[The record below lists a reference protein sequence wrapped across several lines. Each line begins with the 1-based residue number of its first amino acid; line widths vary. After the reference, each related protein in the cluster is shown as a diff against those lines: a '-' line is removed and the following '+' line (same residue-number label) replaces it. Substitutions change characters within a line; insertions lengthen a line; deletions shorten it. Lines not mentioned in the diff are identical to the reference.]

1 MNRSVRCAAIA
12 CLLLT
17 LMAGCSLRAHAQ
29 VHRDSLLVIKTPNGD
44 YACCLNI
51 RVYNRQVDTN
61 LTISDFRMRIISGH
75 ATLQQG
81 LTNPPGRWSV
91 ASQTTTSVQWTSNAA
106 AADIVHGASLSGF
119 QVCVADTGICR
130 MVWETRN
137 LDSAITRDTI
147 TFACKRQGC
156 DEAFFRIVPS
166 AFRSVIDVDVVAGNG
181 TGRLINDFHVHPVTP
196 GVLLNTAATP
206 LPTGWIRNR
215 IKPDTLGFF
224 TATNALD
231 FDQFVEGIRIELDSV
246 NTDSTVELEWWTTN
260 FGDVICLDT
269 ARLKFGLSR
278 RDSLNRAGDVRAGG
292 SDCCIDL
299 AFQNSHI
306 PASVIDSLTIKLASP
321 GATIDSL
328 PLATA
333 PWTVR
338 GIGTDSIVIVRT
350 GGIQIGDT
358 ALLSRLCVDNSRG
371 ASDSVRLHW
380 YTFSR
385 GLVVTSSTTS
395 FRCFRLLTACDSV
408 SAVADSSGAPSSRC
422 VKVTVRNRN
431 NRRDPITRVAV
442 KISNAGTPRTVLSAV
457 APSPWRIVSAAG
469 DSAVFTGG
477 SIIAGGQAGPFTFC
491 VSEGDATT
499 RDPLVLAWAT
509 DHNPGGACGD
519 TIRLGSI
526 VAGTCDTVFAQ
537 VGETPNDSTACF
549 HVTVGNNNS
558 VHKTIDR
565 IRFELPPTAN
575 VIMTSASVAAPWQVT
590 TQSFPS
596 FDVDISGSSVTAGGM
611 LAGIDLCF
619 DMELVHTY
627 PYSIKLLWRTIGN
640 GSQICADTLVLVV
653 PGVRAL
659 CDTIVQRDSLAAG
672 ATCYQL
678 VHVFNRHIG
687 PAGPI
692 DGIRFQVL
700 QHLHPY
706 RETVT
711 TAGAASA
718 WSATEQTD
726 TVVTLRGPAI
736 QPGDSLGSFIVALF
750 GPGEEGVGLRITTL
764 EGDNVLCIAENDFTC
779 GGLSVDA
786 PAMPRGFTLFE
797 PQPNPAATSVSVG
810 YNLHRPVDATVV
822 LRDMAGRELMRIPLG
837 HQESGEHH
845 TAIPLE
851 HISSGT
857 YYVTLEAGGE
867 LDSRRLV
874 VVR

>member
-1 MNRSVRCAAIA
+1 MNRFARCAAIA
-12 CLLLT
+12 GLVLT
-17 LMAGCSLRAHAQ
+17 LMVGGALRAHAQ

-51 RVYNRQVDTN
+51 RVYNRQVDTT
-61 LTISDFRMRIISGH
+61 LTISDFRMRVISGR

-91 ASQTTTSVQWTSNAA
+91 ASQTATSVEWTSNAA

-196 GVLLNTAATP
+196 GVQLNTAATP

-246 NTDSTVELEWWTTN
+246 NTDSTVQLEWWTTN

-269 ARLKFGLSR
+269 ARLKFGLTR

-299 AFQNSHI
+299 AFQNSHV

-328 PLATA
+328 PLAAA

-338 GIGTDSIVIVRT
+338 GIGTDSIVIRRT

-358 ALLSRLCVDNSRG
+358 ALLSRLCVDNSHG
-371 ASDSVRLHW
+371 TSDSVRLHW

-408 SAVADSSGAPSSRC
+408 SAVVDSSGAPSSRC
-422 VKVTVRNRN
+422 VQMTVRNRN

-442 KISNAGTPRTVLSAV
+442 KISNVGTPRTVLSAV

-477 SIIAGGQAGPFTFC
+477 SIVAGGQAGPFTFC
-491 VSEGDATT
+491 VSAGDAST
-499 RDPLVLAWAT
+499 RDPLVLAWTT

-519 TIRLGSI
+519 TIRLGAI
-526 VAGTCDTVFAQ
+526 VGGTCDTVFAQ
-537 VGETPNDSTACF
+537 PGQSPNDSTACF

-558 VHKTIDR
+558 GHRTIDR
-565 IRFELPPTAN
+565 VRFELPPTAN
-575 VIMTSASVAAPWQVT
+575 VIITSANVPAPWQVA

-596 FDVDISGSSVTAGGM
+596 FDLDINGPGVVTGGT
-611 LAGIDLCF
+611 LAPIDLCF
-619 DMELVHTY
+619 DMELIHTY

-640 GSQICADTLVLVV
+640 GSQVCSDTLVLVV
-653 PGVRAL
+653 PGAGTL
-659 CDTIVQRDSLAAG
+659 CDSMPKQLLDG
-672 ATCYQL
+672 APLDECKFAYRVVNL
-678 VHVFNRHIG
+678 HNG

-692 DGIRFQVL
+692 DGVRFRTVG
-700 QHLHPY
+700 
-706 RETVT
+706 TVGFIGSVT
-711 TAGAASA
+711 TSDAASTWGVA
-718 WSATEQTD
+718 QQSNTD
-726 TVVTLRGPAI
+726 VIMRGPAI
-736 QPGDSLGSFIVALF
+736 PPGGSLENFIV
-750 GPGEEGVGLRITTL
+750 V
-764 EGDNVLCIAENDFTC
+764 C
-779 GGLSVDA
+779 GGGGVPFTFETSTLNGDVTICSSRENLFCGDLSVSRTIA
-786 PAMPRGFTLFE
+786 PTGFALHE
-797 PQPNPAATSVSVG
+797 PQPNPAATSVGVP
-810 YNLHRPVDATVV
+810 YTLLRAADAVVV
-822 LRDMAGRELMRIPLG
+822 LRDLSGRELLRIGQG
-837 HQESGEHH
+837 HQEAGEHRA
-845 TAIPLE
+845 TLSLERIP
-851 HISSGT
+851 SGT